1 MRGTHSWGR
10 LRLVGHRGA
19 RKTEPGDVGSNPT
32 PVIHKGSVAESGLL
46 QLS

>member
-1 MRGTHSWGR
+1 MLGKLSWGR

-19 RKTEPGDVGSNPT
+19 RKTEPGDAGSNPA
-32 PVIHKGSVAESGLL
+32 PVIHNGSVAESGLL